1 MDAIKGARL
10 DEGGRMEALVKWV
23 WTDETLDE
31 TKPYH
36 MAGMHAF
43 IERLR
48 NEKKIWL
55 LSSLVYD
62 LHKAGFKD
70 FAHGLEDD
78 GGDSDWLLDSAQ
90 AALKVICMFAVL
102 CARPLHAMHARPPL
116 CMRAQP
122 FACHACAQPPTS
134 TIPLRAQDAAGG
146 GAGPSSGGAGPSTKK
161 KKKVRVCLC
170 FAVHACPCHAMR
182 ALCIM
187 LLHARASHPP
197 VGCARRTQLAR
208 AAPVRAPRRCVFC
221 GANAC
226 NLHAHRDRA
235 TAQGSAPV
243 RAPTCP
249 PPAPCMC
256 HAVR

>member
-170 FAVHACPCHAMR
+170 FCGACMPMPCHARPLHHVVACARISPPCRMR
-182 ALCIM
+182 AQDAAGTSSAGPSTEKVCVLRCECM
-187 LLHARASHPP
+187 QPA
-197 VGCARRTQLAR
+197 CA
-208 AAPVRAPRRCVFC
+208 
-221 GANAC
+221 
-226 NLHAHRDRA
+226 
-235 TAQGSAPV
+235 
-243 RAPTCP
+243 
-249 PPAPCMC
+249 
-256 HAVR
+256 